1 MFFDL
6 NVKGNSYD
14 NNLKLAMEASKYG
27 WNHINFSYDQNK
39 FMGALEFK
47 EDLQDNLDINVNYT
61 LEIDSNNVN
70 DIRKIARKFRNKSSC
85 ISVIGGDLKVN
96 RAVLENIQ
104 LDVLSRPYL
113 KRYDSGI
120 NQLKKL

>member
-27 WNHINFSYDQNK
+27 WNHINFSYNQNK

-70 DIRKIARKFRNKSSC
+70 DIRKIVDDALDHFGDYEEDVVMVVNHDLQVYYEIVRDPRRYVD
-85 ISVIGGDLKVN
+85 VIAKTPYKVE
-96 RAVLENIQ
+96 V
-104 LDVLSRPYL
+104 
-113 KRYDSGI
+113 
-120 NQLKKL
+120 

>member
-1 MFFDL
+1 MIL

-70 DIRKIARKFRNKSSC
+70 DIRKIARKFRDKSSC

-104 LDVLSRPYL
+104 LMFYQGL
-113 KRYDSGI
+113 I
-120 NQLKKL
+120 